1 MLLLLAQ
8 ANEAADDTVF
18 EDLGAS
24 LAWMLASFV
33 LFAVGFVIIDLL
45 TPGQLRTQVRD
56 NLNAAVLVAAK
67 MLAVAV
73 IVFVSVWT
81 APDAVG
87 DGIVHAGSQGLVS
100 LAFSVVAF
108 LGLDR
113 LIPGGIRHLVN
124 EPRFSPMVV
133 VAGAAE
139 IAVALTAAVALS

>member
-8 ANEAADDTVF
+8 VNETAGDTVF

-24 LAWMLASFV
+24 LAWMLASFA

-45 TPGQLRTQVRD
+45 TPGHLRTQVRD

-67 MLAVAV
+67 MLAVAI

-87 DGIVHAGSQGLVS
+87 DGIIHAGSQGLVS

-113 LIPGGIRHLVN
+113 LIPGGIRHLVD
-124 EPRFSPMVV
+124 EAGFAPMVL

>member
-1 MLLLLAQ
+1 MFLLA
-8 ANEAADDTVF
+8 ATTETVF
-18 EDLGAS
+18 DDVGGAI
-24 LAWMLASFV
+24 AWLFASFA
-33 LFAVGFVIIDLL
+33 LFGIGFVIIDVL
-45 TPGQLRTQVRD
+45 TPGHLRTQIRD
-56 NLNAAVLVAAK
+56 NVNAAVLVAAK

-87 DGIVHAGSQGLVS
+87 DGIVHAATQGSVS
-100 LAFSVVAF
+100 LLFSVVAF

-113 LIPGGIRHLVN
+113 LIPGGVRHLPN
-124 EPRFSPMVV
+124 EAGFSPMVV